1 MVKSAKRHEDDEFE
15 LVEEEE
21 EDDVVGGGG
30 GGAKNSNSNSNSSS
44 SLVKCPVRVDGK
56 TGQRNTAHRSKHS
69 QTEQRRRSKIN
80 ERHASFFFH
89 DLFLSFNLLTPKY
102 LHSIVIPFPPW
113 TILESILKFRS
124 LIGPFT

>member
-56 TGQRNTAHRSKHS
+56 PGQRNTADRTSTPRPSSDGGARLTKGMLP
-69 QTEQRRRSKIN
+69 
-80 ERHASFFFH
+80 SFFMI
-89 DLFLSFNLLTPKY
+89 SFSPLICLLLNIYTQ
-102 LHSIVIPFPPW
+102 L
-113 TILESILKFRS
+113 
-124 LIGPFT
+124 